1 MDYKLVTYK
10 HLVIGQEIKG
20 TTIGECSRYFSAFVT
35 SINPAYVIVEMWRKN
50 GKEAKIDS
58 SLMFMVEMSK
68 KRI

>member
-35 SINPAYVIVEMWRKN
+35 SINPAYVIVEMWRK
-50 GKEAKIDS
+50 KRKR
-58 SLMFMVEMSK
+58 SK
-68 KRI
+68 NRQLSYVHG